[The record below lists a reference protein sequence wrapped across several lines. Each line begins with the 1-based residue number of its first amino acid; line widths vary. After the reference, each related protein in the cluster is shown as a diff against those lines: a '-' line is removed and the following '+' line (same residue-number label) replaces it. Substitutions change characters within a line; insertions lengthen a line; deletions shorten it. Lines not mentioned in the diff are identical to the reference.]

1 MPNVYLKDFELNKPQ
16 KLRSLFQV
24 EELNKARSNV
34 DNLKYLFG
42 VTTIMSGCRKT
53 FIKKKYYWRKRLFA
67 LSLTD
72 LSSQHSWSQQKS

>member
-1 MPNVYLKDFELNKPQ
+1 MNTTMPNVYLKDFELSKPQ

-42 VTTIMSGCRKT
+42 VTTIMSLLQNLYKKE
-53 FIKKKYYWRKRLFA
+53 ILLKKKNCYSHWV
-67 LSLTD
+67 
-72 LSSQHSWSQQKS
+72 